1 MTILFDSSRQVKSPR
16 PFATGLSFSRRAG
29 YTAADAAWWAANA
42 PSNARDFDVVGPTDT
57 ALELAAGA
65 ALAEARMSAGFS
77 IL

>member
-1 MTILFDSSRQVKSPR
+1 MTILFDSTRRVKSAR
-16 PFATGLSFSRRAG
+16 PFATGLSTARSLP
-29 YTAADAAWWAANA
+29 YTATDVAWWAANA
-42 PSNARDFDVVGPTDT
+42 PSNARDYDVVGPTDT